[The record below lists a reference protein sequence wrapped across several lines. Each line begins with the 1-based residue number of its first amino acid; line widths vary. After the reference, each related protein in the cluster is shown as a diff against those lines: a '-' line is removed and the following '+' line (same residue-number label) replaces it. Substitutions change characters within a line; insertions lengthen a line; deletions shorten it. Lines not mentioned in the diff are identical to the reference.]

1 MAALLRGDELP
12 RGAFGWT
19 CAFAEPTS
27 LLRKILELSGRV
39 TLIEAEDEGNVCR
52 SATNTTSKATVFYD
66 GACPLCRAEIGLYRE
81 APGADALEFV
91 DLSDPG
97 ATLPDA
103 LNRDDALARFHV
115 RTRDGRL
122 VSGATAFAE
131 LWAQLPR
138 WRGLARI
145 ARWPIVRTL
154 LELAY
159 RIFLKLRPGIVWL
172 FVRLTGPRA
181 R

>member
-1 MAALLRGDELP
+1 MR
-12 RGAFGWT
+12 
-19 CAFAEPTS
+19 
-27 LLRKILELSGRV
+27 
-39 TLIEAEDEGNVCR
+39 R

-122 VSGATAFAE
+122 VSGA
-131 LWAQLPR
+131 PR
-138 WRGLARI
+138 LQSSGRNFRAGVVWRASRDGRLSGLSSN
-145 ARWPIVRTL
+145 WPTVS
-154 LELAY
+154 
-159 RIFLKLRPGIVWL
+159 F
-172 FVRLTGPRA
+172 
-181 R
+181 